1 MTNEEM
7 TKDKMEK
14 EWVIEARGLSR
25 SFKKLQAVDELDLS
39 VERGEIFGLLGPDG
53 AGKTTTIRMLGAIM
67 DPTEGEARVAGF
79 DTKKEPEEIKK
90 RIGYMAQQFS
100 LYGDLT
106 VLENLVFFADIFG
119 VGREERKER
128 IASLLEFAR
137 LTEFQD
143 RRAAHLSGGMQ
154 KKLAL
159 ACTLIHRPEVIFLD
173 EPTTGVD
180 PVSRREFWDILTEL
194 HLEGVTLFVSTPY
207 MDEAER
213 CSRVALMFDGQII
226 VCDTPEQI
234 KGLVE
239 GKLLELR
246 PDRLR
251 EAGEIL
257 RELPEVLEVQ
267 TFGDL
272 RRGRG
277 GGARGDDR
285 RAGSS
290 RYPHPQYAG
299 DPPADGAGLH
309 LPDPPP
315 GGRGRIVTEYAVDV
329 DHLTKTFG
337 DFTAVDGVSFHIQRG
352 RSSVSSGRTGPGR
365 RRRSAC
371 FSACSARRRAPPLCW
386 ATTSS
391 ASRRRSAAASAT
403 CPSASAST
411 RT

>member
-1 MTNEEM
+1 MT
-7 TKDKMEK
+7 EK
-14 EWVIEARGLSR
+14 EWVIEAEGLTR
-25 SFKKLQAVDELDLS
+25 RFKKVTAVDGLDLR
-39 VERGEIFGLLGPDG
+39 VARGEIFGLLGPDG
-53 AGKTTTIRMLGAIM
+53 AGKTTTIRMLCAIM
-67 DPTEGEARVAGF
+67 DPDAGAARVAGF
-79 DTKKEPEEIKK
+79 DTVRQPEEIKK

-128 IASLLEFAR
+128 IAALLAFAR

-213 CSRVALMFDGQII
+213 CSRIALMFEGQVI
-226 VCDTPEQI
+226 VCDSPEHI
-234 KGLVE
+234 RGLVE

-251 EAGEIL
+251 DASHL
-257 RELPEVLEVQ
+257 LQALPQVLEVQ
-267 TFGDL
+267 VYGDL
-272 RRGRG
+272 
-277 GGARGDDR
+277 
-285 RAGSS
+285 
-290 RYPHPQYAG
+290 
-299 DPPADGAGLH
+299 LH
-309 LPDPPP
+309 VFV
-315 GGRGRIVTEYAVDV
+315 RDV
-329 DHLTKTFG
+329 DAGRAAVETALGQAGIRVEALRLTRPRMEQAFI
-337 DFTAVDGVSFHIQRG
+337 SLI
-352 RSSVSSGRTGPGR
+352 R
-365 RRRSAC
+365 RRQK
-371 FSACSARRRAPPLCW
+371 
-386 ATTSS
+386 
-391 ASRRRSAAASAT
+391 
-403 CPSASAST
+403 
-411 RT
+411 